1 MYRSLSVR
9 LISSV
14 DPWLGFSLIFHILW
28 ANIIK
33 SSRTVKWFCVF
44 CVVMAT
50 NVYRGCIWKWWNQYV
65 TNVASRLLLI
75 LSSSY
80 KCIVVESTS
89 LAAFECVL
97 APYVEGKHIGQQQQ
111 HLLFHYRRFFLDG
124 SFFYVMEER
133 ESYSGFAANLLTH
146 KKGKNERL
154 IHVLLTLLLYIV
166 TVLYAAFFLSFQ
178 RYTCIRWWH
187 SQEHV

>member
-28 ANIIK
+28 AIIK

-111 HLLFHYRRFFLDG
+111 HLLFYYRRFFLDG

-133 ESYSGFAANLLTH
+133 ERAIAGLLPIYWH
-146 KKGKNERL
+146 IRKGK
-154 IHVLLTLLLYIV
+154 TSGLYMC
-166 TVLYAAFFLSFQ
+166 SWHCC
-178 RYTCIRWWH
+178 CI
-187 SQEHV
+187 